1 MRVLPPGDTAP
12 LPLVARVS
20 ATTRT
25 ERRRVGP
32 TGIGI
37 ELAGT
42 RPAGPG
48 LRLWNLAE
56 VLVGLLVGDRLQFAG
71 PLEEVSCA
79 LDDREALLAGQLCA
93 PSR

>member
-1 MRVLPPGDTAP
+1 
-12 LPLVARVS
+12 
-20 ATTRT
+20 
-25 ERRRVGP
+25 
-32 TGIGI
+32 
-37 ELAGT
+37 
-42 RPAGPG
+42 
-48 LRLWNLAE
+48 LWNLAE